1 MAFDEQKYKYM
12 VQQRGNAIRAYARM
26 MNFRSRI
33 QTIAACIA
41 AGGSPS
47 TDPDVKDNYYYLVSE
62 YGEDIT
68 LETAN
73 RIALQMKGETNG

>member
-33 QTIAACIA
+33 
-41 AGGSPS
+41 
-47 TDPDVKDNYYYLVSE
+47 
-62 YGEDIT
+62 
-68 LETAN
+68 
-73 RIALQMKGETNG
+73 